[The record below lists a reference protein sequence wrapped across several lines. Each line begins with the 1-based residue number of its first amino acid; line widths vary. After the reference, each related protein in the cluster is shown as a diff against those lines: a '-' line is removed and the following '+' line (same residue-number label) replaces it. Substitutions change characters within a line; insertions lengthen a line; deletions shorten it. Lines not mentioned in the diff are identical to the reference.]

1 MDSLVSDLMKTLLG
15 LGPGGVIAGF
25 MFYQWREER
34 SERRSL
40 QDANTQ
46 LLRDKITSDNALT
59 SVLDRIATKVG
70 A

>member
-1 MDSLVSDLMKTLLG
+1 MDAVASDLLKTLLG

-34 SERRSL
+34 AERRSL

-46 LLRDKITSDNALT
+46 LLRDKITSDN
-59 SVLDRIATKVG
+59 VLASAIEKIADKVG